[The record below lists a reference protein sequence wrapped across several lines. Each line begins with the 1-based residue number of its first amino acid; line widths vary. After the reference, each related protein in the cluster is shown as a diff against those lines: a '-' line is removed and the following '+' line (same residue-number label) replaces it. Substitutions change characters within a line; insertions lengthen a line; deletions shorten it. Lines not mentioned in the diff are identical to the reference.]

1 MASGKQNATINLA
14 EEVMKVREEAAFS
27 DGAEQAFKAIVA
39 IYKMDEKTRRIL
51 FGRKGIMT
59 LVEEKPEDIFR
70 ILNNADEIL
79 ANYVEVGDVVAK
91 DADDSFRD
99 VVTFV
104 YENGT
109 FDAIGI
115 SEKRY
120 GQVAKGLNMHDNHY
134 HKTGEHMDVYNFKKR
149 EAYSWE

>member
-1 MASGKQNATINLA
+1 MAIGKQNMINLN
-14 EEVMKVREEAAFS
+14 EEINKVREEAAFS

-39 IYKMDEKTRRIL
+39 IYRMDDKTRRIL
-51 FGRKGIMT
+51 FGHKGIMA
-59 LVEEKPEDIFR
+59 LVEEKPEDIFK

-109 FDAIGI
+109 FDAISI

-120 GQVAKGLNMHDNHY
+120 GQVAKCLNMHDNHY
-134 HKTGEHMDVYNFKKR
+134 HKTGEHIDVYNFKKR